1 MSSSTNP
8 LARHGASLIR
18 TRLEDMAN
26 HSSDASGSQLAILL
40 TTEGWQLLNSVDP
53 SSAGTKDAAFALNLE
68 LRKAGHSAELA
79 TAVVQQTQ
87 LRFKARAKFGPFAD
101 SMVFTQAGLEQA
113 TRLNIAG
120 LHAQRFTRAGI
131 KKVADLGCGI
141 GADSLALA
149 SAEIEVTAVELD
161 EITAAATTL
170 NLMPWPNARVV
181 NTDAMSFDLEGFDG
195 VWLDPARRTTDT
207 SGTSRIFD
215 PEAFSP
221 PLSFVEKLADSGM
234 AVGVK
239 MGPGIPHEAIPGN
252 CEVQWVSVNGDV
264 IEAALWFGQLARP
277 NIRRAALVTNDQGA
291 HEITSPVDFDPD
303 AALRG
308 EVPVGPV
315 PAYVYEPDGA
325 VIRAGL
331 IDELLKLTGG
341 HLLDPHIAYFG
352 TESPVQTPFAKAY
365 KVVNVRPYHIKNLR
379 SWVKSENIG
388 VLDIKKRGMDVT
400 PEELRK
406 VLLAGTGKGA
416 KNKATL
422 ILTRL
427 GEQRVAIEVE
437 PVM

>member
-1 MSSSTNP
+1 MISN
-8 LARHGASLIR
+8 G
-18 TRLEDMAN
+18 
-26 HSSDASGSQLAILL
+26 SDAPSSQLAILL
-40 TTEGWQLLNSVDP
+40 TTAGWELLNSVDP
-53 SSAGTKDAAFALNLE
+53 SSAGTNDAAFQLNMA
-68 LRKAGHSAELA
+68 LRKAGHPAELA
-79 TAVVQQTQ
+79 TAVVQQSQ

-120 LHAQRFTRAGI
+120 LHAQRYTRAGI

-149 SAEIEVTAVELD
+149 SADIEVTAVELD
-161 EITAAATTL
+161 ETTAAATTL

-181 NTDAMSFDLEGFDG
+181 NADATSFDLEGFDG

-221 PLSFVEKLADSGM
+221 PLSFVEKLADRGL

-239 MGPGIPHEAIPGN
+239 MGPGLPHEAVPAR
-252 CEVQWVSVNGDV
+252 CEAQWVSVNGDV
-264 IEAALWFGQLARP
+264 TEAALWFGKLARP
-277 NIRRAALVTNDQGA
+277 GIRRAALVINDHGA
-291 HEITSPVDFDPD
+291 NEITSAVDFDPD

-308 EVPVGPV
+308 EVPVGPI
-315 PAYVYEPDGA
+315 PKYIYEPDGA

-331 IDELLKLTGG
+331 IDELLKVTGG

-352 TESPVQTPFAKAY
+352 TETLVHTPLARAY
-365 KVVNVRPYHIKNLR
+365 KVLEVRPYHVKNLR
-379 SWVKSENIG
+379 AWVKSEKIG

-406 VLLAGTGKGA
+406 VLLAGSGRGA
-416 KNKATL
+416 KKKATL
-422 ILTRL
+422 VLTRI
-427 GEQRVAIEVE
+427 GDQRVAIEVE
-437 PVM
+437 PQS

>member
-1 MSSSTNP
+1 MSSN
-8 LARHGASLIR
+8 
-18 TRLEDMAN
+18 
-26 HSSDASGSQLAILL
+26 SSENAGSQLAILL

-53 SSAGTKDAAFALNLE
+53 SSAGTKEAAYQLNLS
-68 LRKAGHSAELA
+68 LRKAGHPAELA
-79 TAVVQQTQ
+79 TAVVQQSQ
-87 LRFKARAKFGPFAD
+87 LRFKARTKFGPFAD

-120 LHAQRFTRAGI
+120 LHAKRYTRAGI

-149 SAEIEVTAVELD
+149 SADIDVTAVELD
-161 EITAAATTL
+161 ETTAAATTL

-181 NTDAMSFDLEGFDG
+181 NTDAMSFDLDGFDG

-221 PLSFVEKLADSGM
+221 PLSFVENLADRGL

-239 MGPGIPHEAIPGN
+239 MGPGLPHTAIPSN

-264 IEAALWFGQLARP
+264 TEAALWFGPLARP
-277 NIRRAALVTNDQGA
+277 NIRRAALVINEHGA
-291 HEITSPVDFDPD
+291 NEITSALDFDPD

-308 EVPVGPV
+308 DVPVGPI
-315 PAYVYEPDGA
+315 PSYVYEPDGA

-331 IDELLKLTGG
+331 IDELLKTTGG

-352 TESPVQTPFAKAY
+352 TDSLVQTPLARAY
-365 KVVNVRPYHIKNLR
+365 KVLQVRPYHVKNLR
-379 SWVKSENIG
+379 SWVKTEKIG

-406 VLLAGTGKGA
+406 VLLAGIGKGA
-416 KNKATL
+416 KKKATL
-422 ILTRL
+422 ILTRI
-427 GEQRVAIEVE
+427 GDQRVAIEVE
-437 PVM
+437 PVS

>member
-1 MSSSTNP
+1 MISN
-8 LARHGASLIR
+8 G
-18 TRLEDMAN
+18 
-26 HSSDASGSQLAILL
+26 SDAPSSQLAILL
-40 TTEGWQLLNSVDP
+40 TSAGWELLNSVDP
-53 SSAGTKDAAFALNLE
+53 SSAGTNDAAFQLNMA
-68 LRKAGHSAELA
+68 LRKAGHPAELA
-79 TAVVQQTQ
+79 TAVVQQSQ

-120 LHAQRFTRAGI
+120 LHAQRYTRAGI

-149 SAEIEVTAVELD
+149 SADIEVTAVELD
-161 EITAAATTL
+161 ETTAAATTL

-181 NTDAMSFDLEGFDG
+181 NADATSFDLAGFDG

-221 PLSFVEKLADSGM
+221 PLSFVEKLADRGL

-239 MGPGIPHEAIPGN
+239 MGPGLPHEAVPAR
-252 CEVQWVSVNGDV
+252 CEAQWVSVNGDV
-264 IEAALWFGQLARP
+264 TEAALWFGKLARP
-277 NIRRAALVTNDQGA
+277 GIRRAALVISDHGA
-291 HEITSPVDFDPD
+291 NEISSAVDFDPD

-308 EVPVGPV
+308 DVPVGPV
-315 PAYVYEPDGA
+315 PEYIYEPDGA

-331 IDELLKLTGG
+331 IDELLKTTGG

-352 TESPVQTPFAKAY
+352 TETLVNTPLARAY
-365 KVVNVRPYHIKNLR
+365 KVLEVRPYHVKNLR
-379 SWVKSENIG
+379 AWVKSEKIG

-406 VLLAGTGKGA
+406 VLLAGSGKGS
-416 KNKATL
+416 KKKATL
-422 ILTRL
+422 VLTRI
-427 GEQRVAIEVE
+427 GDQRVAIEVE
-437 PVM
+437 PQS

>member
-1 MSSSTNP
+1 MSS
-8 LARHGASLIR
+8 
-18 TRLEDMAN
+18 
-26 HSSDASGSQLAILL
+26 HSSENAGSQLAILL

-53 SSAGTKDAAFALNLE
+53 SSAGTKEAAYQLNLS
-68 LRKAGHSAELA
+68 LRKAGHPAEVA
-79 TAVVQQTQ
+79 TAVVQQSQ

-120 LHAQRFTRAGI
+120 LHAKRYTRADI

-141 GADSLALA
+141 GADSLAFA
-149 SAEIEVTAVELD
+149 SADIDVTAVELD
-161 EITAAATTL
+161 ETTAAATTL

-181 NTDAMSFDLEGFDG
+181 NTDAMSFDLDGFDG

-221 PLSFVEKLADSGM
+221 PLSFVEKLADRGL

-239 MGPGIPHEAIPGN
+239 MGPGLPHTAIPAN

-264 IEAALWFGQLARP
+264 TEAALWFGPLARP
-277 NIRRAALVTNDQGA
+277 NIRRAALVINEHGA
-291 HEITSPVDFDPD
+291 NEITSALDFDPD

-308 EVPVGPV
+308 DVPVGPI
-315 PAYVYEPDGA
+315 PSYVYEPDGA

-331 IDELLKLTGG
+331 IDELLKTTGG

-352 TESPVQTPFAKAY
+352 TDALVRTPLARAY
-365 KVVNVRPYHIKNLR
+365 KVLQVRPYHVKNLR
-379 SWVKSENIG
+379 SWVKTEKIG

-422 ILTRL
+422 ILTRI
-427 GEQRVAIEVE
+427 GDQRVAIEVE
-437 PVM
+437 PVS

>member
-1 MSSSTNP
+1 MSSN
-8 LARHGASLIR
+8 
-18 TRLEDMAN
+18 
-26 HSSDASGSQLAILL
+26 SSDAPGSQLAILL
-40 TTEGWQLLNSVDP
+40 TSAGWQLLNSVDP
-53 SSAGTKDAAFALNLE
+53 SSAGTKEAAFQLNLS
-68 LRKAGHSAELA
+68 LRKAGHPAELA
-79 TAVVQQTQ
+79 TAVVHQSQ

-149 SAEIEVTAVELD
+149 SADIEVTAVELD
-161 EITAAATTL
+161 ETTAAATTL

-181 NTDAMSFDLEGFDG
+181 NTDAMAFDLEGFDG

-221 PLSFVEKLADSGM
+221 PLSFVENLADRGL

-239 MGPGIPHEAIPGN
+239 MGPGLPHSAVPAN

-264 IEAALWFGQLARP
+264 TEAALWFGPLARP
-277 NIRRAALVTNDQGA
+277 GIRRAALVINDHGA
-291 HEITSPVDFDPD
+291 HEITSSLDFDPD

-308 EVPVGPV
+308 DVPVGPI
-315 PAYVYEPDGA
+315 PEYVYEPDGA

-331 IDELLKLTGG
+331 IDQLLKTTGG

-352 TESPVQTPFAKAY
+352 TDGLVQTPLAKAY
-365 KVVNVRPYHIKNLR
+365 KVIEVRPYHIKNLR
-379 SWVKSENIG
+379 SWVKTEKIG

-406 VLLAGTGKGA
+406 VLLAGTGKNA
-416 KNKATL
+416 KKKATL
-422 ILTRL
+422 ILTRI
-427 GEQRVAIEVE
+427 GDQRVAIEVE
-437 PVM
+437 PVS